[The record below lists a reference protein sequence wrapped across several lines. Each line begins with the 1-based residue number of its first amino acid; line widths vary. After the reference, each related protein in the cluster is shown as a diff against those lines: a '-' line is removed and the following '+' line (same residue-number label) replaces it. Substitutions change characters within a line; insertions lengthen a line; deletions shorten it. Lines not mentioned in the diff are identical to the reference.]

1 MACHMETFFTMIQKC
16 MDRNSGC
23 KAYYLNDER
32 ELGSNAIDLD
42 LVTQI
47 AFIFFDIP
55 QKSSAW
61 ARILGR
67 STQYMPEATA
77 VTDIVL

>member
-1 MACHMETFFTMIQKC
+1 

-55 QKSSAW
+55 
-61 ARILGR
+61 
-67 STQYMPEATA
+67 
-77 VTDIVL
+77 